1 MDGLYPEIRR
11 NLEEKMNTYS
21 HYKRRNYFI
30 NKEFQGRYIFN
41 YFLLAAIGSLLFI
54 AVFSFFSSNTL
65 SIVYDNYHLQI
76 GITPEI
82 LFKKILS
89 TQWLFIVLGGGMV
102 VGITLILTHRIAGPF
117 YRFEKTLDEMMD
129 GDISRKIILR
139 EKDEGKDLA
148 QKINAFNDMLGEKLS
163 IIENLNSKI
172 AVSTLHLKKAL
183 DDSDLGSEKFAPLM
197 NQILDSQKNI
207 QVMINDYTFPREKL

>member
-1 MDGLYPEIRR
+1 MNAYP
-11 NLEEKMNTYS
+11 

-54 AVFSFFSSNTL
+54 GVFSFFSSNTL

-76 GITPEI
+76 GLTPGI

-89 TQWLFIVLGGGMV
+89 TQWLFIVFGGGIV
-102 VGITLILTHRIAGPF
+102 VVVTLILTHRVAGPF
-117 YRFEKTLDEMMD
+117 YRFEKTLDQMMD

-139 EKDEGKDLA
+139 KNDEGKDLA
-148 QKINAFNDMLGEKLS
+148 QKINAFNYMLGDKLS
-163 IIENLNSKI
+163 IMENFNAQI
-172 AVSTLHLKKAL
+172 AVSSLRLKKAL
-183 DDSDLGSEKFAPLM
+183 DESDLGVERFSPFLNE
-197 NQILDSQKNI
+197 ILDSQKNI
-207 QVMINDYTFPREKL
+207 QAMINDYTFPREKL